1 MMIVEVQACTG
12 DDLKI
17 TVSYLSDIVSND
29 VASRA
34 NENAPKTAAATA
46 STAGAVTATA
56 ADTDSK
62 DTLCVSLRAFAGPYT
77 QDAWACARVCMLVVH
92 DGETIPTLLRRLF
105 PLLAGFTA
113 AAAAAAA
120 AARVSRS
127 RWAACPH
134 VEGAT
139 NENYEGA
146 SGATDGCR
154 ELCGGRLRVSGC
166 RRERALQLLM

>member
-1 MMIVEVQACTG
+1 MNG
-12 DDLKI
+12 DC
-17 TVSYLSDIVSND
+17 TVSLQLGFSLIRHVVSND

-34 NENAPKTAAATA
+34 NEDAPETAAAAA
-46 STAGAVTATA
+46 SSAGAVTATA
-56 ADTDSK
+56 KHTDST
-62 DTLCVSLRAFAGPYT
+62 DTLCVSFAGPYT
-77 QDAWACARVCMLVVH
+77 QDGWACARACMLVVH
-92 DGETIPTLLRRLF
+92 VGETIPTLLRRLF

-120 AARVSRS
+120 RGSRS

-139 NENYEGA
+139 NEIYEGA

-166 RRERALQLLM
+166 SRERALQLLK